1 MAPACGPLLHEAMDG
16 YVEAGYAGSSLSF
29 MGMDGPASPKGL
41 HRGEQVLSFE
51 SGAGRGVKL

>member
-1 MAPACGPLLHEAMDG
+1 MND